1 MKEQMLTKFDDNLLK
16 VDNLKWLPWIGV
28 NYQNTNL
35 LIVGESFYNDED
47 GWPENDPEAP
57 RNFVKNQGLNSEDPN
72 FSNRK
77 LFNNVE
83 QILLN
88 QDKSSY
94 IERGKIWASVAYMN
108 QVQKA
113 LENSKSRPNDN
124 DFDLGWKVV
133 LDVAEITQPKVIVKL
148 GVDGIGRLGYLMA
161 NGYKGWETTIDGFR
175 TSPERII
182 GLRKDD
188 FKMKIVA
195 IHHPT
200 GSRSNYG
207 YEFWANIV
215 QMHYPELDQL
225 LKVK

>member
-1 MKEQMLTKFDDNLLK
+1 MKEQLLTKFDDNLKK
-16 VDNLKWLPWIGV
+16 VENIKWLPWIGAD
-28 NYQNTNL
+28 YQKTNL
-35 LIVGESFYNDED
+35 LIVGESFYDDGE
-47 GWPENDPEAP
+47 GWPESDLEAP
-57 RNFVKNQGLNSEDPN
+57 RSLVKNQGLNSKNPE

-77 LFNNVE
+77 LFDAVE
-83 QILLN
+83 KIILN
-88 QDKSSY
+88 QDKSSFE
-94 IERGKIWASVAYMN
+94 ERDKIWTSVAYMN

-113 LENSKSRPNDN
+113 LENSKSRPNDD

-148 GVDGIGRLGYLMA
+148 GVEGIGRLGHLMA
-161 NGYKGWETTIDGFR
+161 NGYNGWETTIDGYR

-182 GLRKDD
+182 GLRKDG

-207 YEFWANIV
+207 YEFWSNIV